1 MKKFYLVLAGV
12 AVLGAAS
19 IGWQMMKRPAVSI
32 PVNVAVVAADTAGF
46 EGYVVGSDSAPVTI
60 IEFADFQCPA
70 CEGFDTVQWPEVY
83 ASLVATGKVRWI
95 YRDFPLDGAHAHS
108 RLASHAAACAADQG
122 KFWEMKQKLYN
133 YQGLWAF
140 GTGQIDKF
148 RGYAQAVGADVDQWQ
163 ECMQSARYAGRIQA
177 SSEIGN
183 KVGVRFTPSFVIAG
197 RLYDGGMGSDQM
209 RKLVDSVI
217 AARPK
222 ATPAR

>member
-95 YRDFPLDGAHAHS
+95 YRDFPLDGAHPHS

-183 KVGVRFTPSFVIAG
+183 RVGVRFTPSFVVAG
-197 RLYDGGMGSDQM
+197 RLYDGSMGSDQM

-222 ATPAR
+222 ATSAR